1 MKRAFLPLALTLSA
15 LPLSALAIPGAAM
28 AHDVSQGPAIA
39 AGSTLLTV
47 NADGLSTRAPDLALF
62 SAGVTTQGKTAAEAL
77 TANSADMNKVIA
89 ALKKAGIADKDI
101 QTSNLSLNPVYGQ
114 PTFGPNG
121 QVIQEA
127 RIIGYQA
134 NNQVNIKQRDLK
146 GYGKVLDAL
155 VAAGA
160 NQVSG
165 PSFMVENA
173 DAALDEARTAAMKK
187 ARARADLYAR
197 AAGLKV
203 ARIVSI
209 SEGGGYAPPMPVI
222 YAKAEMARDAAA
234 TPVSPGQ
241 VDSQINITVLFELA
255 P

>member
-1 MKRAFLPLALTLSA
+1 MKQALLPLALA
-15 LPLSALAIPGAAM
+15 LCASLPGVAM
-28 AHDVSQGPAIA
+28 AHDTTQGPAIS
-39 AGSTLLTV
+39 AGNTLLTV
-47 NADGLSTRAPDLALF
+47 SADGRSTRTPDLALF

-77 TANSADMNKVIA
+77 SANSADMNKVIA

-101 QTSNLSLNPVYGQ
+101 QTSNLSINPVYGQ

-134 NNQVNIKQRDLK
+134 SNQVSIKQRDLK
-146 GYGKVLDAL
+146 NFGKVLDAL

-160 NQVSG
+160 NQVNG
-165 PSFMVENA
+165 PNFMIENA
-173 DAALDEARTAAMKK
+173 DAAYDEARVTAMKK
-187 ARARADLYAR
+187 ARARAELYAK
-197 AAGLKV
+197 AAGLRV

-209 SEGGGYAPPMPVI
+209 SEGGGYMPPMPMV
-222 YAKAEMARDAAA
+222 YAKAEMAADAAP
-234 TPVSPGQ
+234 TPVAPGQ
-241 VDSQINITVLFELA
+241 VESQVSVSVLFELA